1 MDQDAREN
9 AGEDRGED
17 TAEFEAFLRQFQPS
31 RPRPLPARRRVA
43 VPLATAAVLLLG
55 AAVAMRVSWTETDA
69 DDRQSTAAPVATDA
83 APGNTPGAG
92 GSGQERGAQT
102 AVISPLADAAQAN
115 TPGDAGEAQDRVAQ
129 PEAVGPPAAT
139 SPGLPVLEFRP
150 NEGQSSGRGQ
160 AAEPLEPVAKTTFGQ
175 ENHFRIGGA
184 IRPPTK
190 LYDVSPVSTPFVSGS
205 GGRASGRCAGR
216 RDPGC
221 GDKRF
226 GRRSCRDA
234 GPAVGATARSSVVN
248 RRRS

>member
-160 AAEPLEPVAKTTFGQ
+160 AAEPLEPVAGQ

-190 LYDVSPVSTPFVSGS
+190 LYDVSPVYPEDA
-205 GGRASGRCAGR
+205 RAAGVQGVVIL
-216 RDPGC
+216 DVVIGLD
-221 GDKRF
+221 GE
-226 GRRSCRDA
+226 
-234 GPAVGATARSSVVN
+234 VVEMQVLQSVPLLD
-248 RRRS
+248 